1 MARLA
6 GRLDYQLAR
15 RRLESSVHAVALEI
29 APASVR
35 GGFRSRLPAWLL
47 SNVRVGAYI
56 RGTVTSVALAPE
68 NLMSRSDAAAYVA
81 WLRREQLFRD
91 CLRDLRLA
99 LGREDRDEPWSDSDP
114 EQLPRHATDARRS
127 ARFLDSV
134 QKVSSVL
141 PPSARGLWSLLLDE
155 AADFVVGPGKSLTRE
170 EWERLTT
177 TVRARLIGDGS
188 DLDSDRADG
197 AEATFLE
204 RALSKIDPATP
215 VLMPAAWASSAI
227 SRSDEVVSA
236 NGWITT
242 VTAAGEVFATAPA
255 PPSPHQAV
263 AF

>member
-1 MARLA
+1 M
-6 GRLDYQLAR
+6 
-15 RRLESSVHAVALEI
+15 
-29 APASVR
+29 
-35 GGFRSRLPAWLL
+35 
-47 SNVRVGAYI
+47 
-56 RGTVTSVALAPE
+56 TSVALAPE
-68 NLMSRSDAAAYVA
+68 NLVPRSDAAAYVA

-91 CLRDLRLA
+91 CLHDLRLA
-99 LGREDRDEPWSDSDP
+99 LGREDSDEPWSDSDP
-114 EQLPRHATDARRS
+114 EQLPRHAIDARRS

-155 AADFVVGPGKSLTRE
+155 AADLVVGPGESLTRE

-188 DLDSDRADG
+188 DLDSI
-197 AEATFLE
+197 FLE

-215 VLMPAAWASSAI
+215 MLMPAAWASSAI
-227 SRSDEVVSA
+227 SRPDALVSA

-242 VTAAGEVFATAPA
+242 VTAAGEVFATALA
-255 PPSPHQAV
+255 PPSPHQAL